1 VGEAPSGRTMLKR
14 RQLRSLGW
22 RVAPVPYLEW
32 NGLAQAG
39 SPTPSPDLEV
49 ARQQQPQQ
57 QQRLA
62 YLAAVLDKAADST

>member
-1 VGEAPSGRTMLKR
+1 MGEAPSGRTMLKR

-32 NGLAQAG
+32 NGLAHAG

>member
-1 VGEAPSGRTMLKR
+1 MLKR

-49 ARQQQPQQ
+49 ARQQQ
-57 QQRLA
+57 RLA